1 MYSIRKGVFETNSSS
16 THSIVIERGKLNFE
30 EALDRC
36 FGEEGN
42 VILFEGGEFG
52 WEYGVADNTQYLW
65 TAILQFVEEDNEDAL
80 EEWKKYISHALGVYG
95 YQAEFLLPTENDF
108 WYIDHGYELEDFI
121 NWIAQSPDNLIR
133 YLVTGEVYTGND
145 NDGDMDSLCC
155 VAYEAHWGERLDGT
169 WGEIPNPN
177 RDEKKYIYFY
187 KGN

>member
-30 EALDRC
+30 EALERC
-36 FGEEGN
+36 FGKKGN

-65 TAILQFVEEDNEDAL
+65 TAILQSVWKDDEDAL
-80 EEWKKYISHALGVYG
+80 EEWKKYISHALGAYG

-108 WYIDHGYELEDFI
+108 WYIDHSYELEDFI
-121 NWIAQSPDNLIR
+121 NWIAQNPDNLIR

-145 NDGDMDSLCC
+145 NDEYMDNLCTMAC
-155 VAYEAHWGERLDGT
+155 GTYWGERPDGT
-169 WGEIPNPN
+169 WGEIPNPDH
-177 RDEKKYIYFY
+177 DEKKYIYFY

>member
-30 EALDRC
+30 EALERC
-36 FGEEGN
+36 FGKKGS
-42 VILFEGGEFG
+42 VISFKGGEFG
-52 WEYGVADNTQYLW
+52 WESGVADNTQYLW
-65 TAILQFVEEDNEDAL
+65 TAILQFVWGVNDDGP
-80 EEWKKYISHALGVYG
+80 EEWKKYISHALGIYG

-145 NDGDMDSLCC
+145 NDDGMDCFC
-155 VAYEAHWGERLDGT
+155 NIACETHWGERPDGT
-169 WGEIPNPN
+169 WGEMPNPN
-177 RDEKKYIYFY
+177 HDEKKYIYFY